1 MNFLYELNYTLR
13 TIRRKLGFSF
23 LCILVI
29 ALGYAV
35 TIPLYSIVKN
45 FAYATLP
52 FPDGDRLVI
61 VSQIDT
67 LRNSEMTTSSFDQY
81 QYNDI
86 KQSVSSL
93 ESLSIFNELEITLSD
108 GEYAERFFGG
118 HITAEALSYAAT
130 NPILGRSFEP
140 TDEAIGAEPV
150 VLLGYGVWQR
160 YYGGDPS
167 IIGDSSRVNQVPRTI
182 IGVMPEGFSYPQ
194 SNQLWLPMAIDNAA
208 QPGTSPRVSL
218 VGKLASGVSRSEA
231 TSELAELVER
241 QSREFPDNYSNR
253 SAKIIPFTHG
263 MFFNAFL
270 IFNSMAGMAI
280 CIYLLVCLNIGN
292 LLLIRANDRVNE
304 LAVRKAVGS
313 SRAGLFATVLL
324 ESFVICLVGAVAGVL
339 FARGSLGFLQAFV
352 GIMFPDLTTRPFWL
366 DFSLN
371 LGVLT
376 VMVLLMLILWL
387 ISAAFAAWRVSSK
400 DITETLGHDSKG
412 SASKQTN
419 RITRML
425 VGTQVVLS
433 FFLLVLSGSYLF
445 VFQNA
450 ASTFEMKDSD
460 LLVSGQINL
469 SSESYSDPRQR
480 EIYRHSLKQLIL
492 SDNDFQDLSYS
503 SVLPGNGSGRVQAY
517 LENPDGVAG
526 QSAPLHAINWVD
538 SSFYDTFE
546 FEMISGRAFNQFDS
560 PDAEPVIIVDQAFID
575 SMGIDE
581 PIVGRSIYLRRYSRL
596 DSANDNAALVRIV
609 GIAPY
614 LGPDNSQSSIT
625 PRIYRPLSQDS
636 PTAFRIVV
644 KLHPETRASLA
655 ELERKIKIASSS
667 IDRDLSI
674 YNFQSVSA
682 IREIDSALPRL
693 LLSMFT
699 SVAIGALILAVIG
712 VYGLISRSVYSRRS
726 EIGIR
731 RAIGSS
737 NSRIIWLF
745 LRQALIYLT
754 VGVVIGGGL
763 ALLVVNATSSA
774 ALGGGLL
781 ASLMSVFVIVTCLVG
796 ALVIFASYMPARKVV
811 AMEPGEA
818 LHYE

>member
-1 MNFLYELNYTLR
+1 MNFWYELAYTMRVLKKR
-13 TIRRKLGFSF
+13 IGFSL
-23 LCILVI
+23 LCVLVI
-29 ALGYAV
+29 ALGYTV
-35 TIPLYSIVKN
+35 TIPLYAIVKN
-45 FAYATLP
+45 FAYVTLP

-67 LRNSEMTTSSFDQY
+67 LRNGEMTTSSFDEY
-81 QYNDI
+81 QYNEI
-86 KQSVSSL
+86 EQSVSTL
-93 ESLSIFNELEITLSD
+93 ESLSAFHELAITLSE

-118 HITAEALSYAAT
+118 RITAETLSYAAT
-130 NPILGRSFEP
+130 NPILGRPFEP
-140 TDEAIGAEPV
+140 ADEAAGAEKV

-160 YYGGDPS
+160 YYGGDTS
-167 IIGDSSRVNQVPRTI
+167 IIGKSSRVNQTPHTI

-194 SNQLWLPMAIDNAA
+194 SAQLWLPLSIDNAA
-208 QPGTSPRVSL
+208 QPGTSPRVSII
-218 VGKLASGVSRSEA
+218 GKLATGVSRSEA
-231 TSELAELVER
+231 ALELAELVER
-241 QSREFPDNYSNR
+241 QSREFPEIYGNR

-263 MFFNAFL
+263 MFTSAFT

-313 SRAGLFATVLL
+313 NRAGLFATVLL
-324 ESFVICLVGAVAGVL
+324 ESFVICLIGAVAGVL
-339 FARGSLGFLQAFV
+339 FARGSLGLLQALV
-352 GIMFPDLTTRPFWL
+352 GIMFPDVTTRPFWL

-376 VMVLLMLILWL
+376 VMVLLMVTLWL
-387 ISAAFAAWRVSSK
+387 ISGAFAAWRVSSK

-419 RITRML
+419 RITRLL

-450 ASTFEMKDSD
+450 ASTFEMNDSD

-469 SSESYSDPRQR
+469 NSESYQDPRQR
-480 EIYRHSLKQLIL
+480 EIYRQSLKQLIL

-503 SVLPGNGSGRVQAY
+503 SVLPGNGLSRVQAY
-517 LENPDGVAG
+517 LENPDGVSG
-526 QSAPLHAINWVD
+526 QSAPIHAVNWVD

-546 FEMISGRAFNQFDS
+546 FEMIRGRAFNQFDS
-560 PDAEPVIIVDQAFID
+560 PDAEPVIIVDQAFVD
-575 SMGIDE
+575 SMSIDE
-581 PIVGRSIYLRRYSRL
+581 SIVGRSIYLQGYPRRNN
-596 DSANDNAALVRIV
+596 ANDNAILVRVV

-644 KLHPETRASLA
+644 KLHPETRATLA

-674 YNFQSVSA
+674 YGFQSVSA

-693 LLSMFT
+693 LLSMFA
-699 SVAIGALILAVIG
+699 SVAVGALILAVVG
-712 VYGLISRSVYSRRS
+712 VYGLVSRSVYSRRS

-737 NSRIIWLF
+737 NFNIIWIF
-745 LRQALIYLT
+745 LRQALIYLSA
-754 VGVVIGGGL
+754 GVVIGGGL
-763 ALLVVNATSSA
+763 ALLVINVTSSSVF
-774 ALGGGLL
+774 GGGLL
-781 ASLMSVFVIVTCLVG
+781 ASLVSVLVIVTCLVG
-796 ALVIFASYMPARKVV
+796 ALLIFASYIPARRVV

>member
-1 MNFLYELNYTLR
+1 MNFWYEFAY
-13 TIRRKLGFSF
+13 TIRVLKRRIGFSF
-23 LCILVI
+23 LCVLVI
-29 ALGYAV
+29 ALGYTV
-35 TIPLYSIVKN
+35 TIPLYAIVKN

-67 LRNSEMTTSSFDQY
+67 LRNGEMTTSSFDEY
-81 QYNDI
+81 QYNEI
-86 KQSVSSL
+86 EQSVSTL
-93 ESLSIFNELEITLSD
+93 ESLSAFHELAITLSE

-118 HITAEALSYAAT
+118 RITAETLSYAAT
-130 NPILGRSFEP
+130 NPILGRPFEP
-140 TDEAIGAEPV
+140 ADEAVGAEQV

-160 YYGGDPS
+160 YYGGDTS
-167 IIGDSSRVNQVPRTI
+167 IIGKSSRVNQTPHTI

-194 SNQLWLPMAIDNAA
+194 SAQLWLPLSIDNAA
-208 QPGTSPRVSL
+208 QPGTYPRVSII
-218 VGKLASGVSRSEA
+218 GKLATGVSRSEA
-231 TSELAELVER
+231 ALELAELVER
-241 QSREFPDNYSNR
+241 QSREFPEIYGNR

-263 MFFNAFL
+263 MFTGAFT

-313 SRAGLFATVLL
+313 NKAGLFATVLL
-324 ESFVICLVGAVAGVL
+324 ESFVICLIGAVAGVL
-339 FARGSLGFLQAFV
+339 FARGSLGLLQSLV
-352 GIMFPDLTTRPFWL
+352 GIMFPDVTTRPFWL
-366 DFSLN
+366 DFGLN

-376 VMVLLMLILWL
+376 VMVLLMLTLWL
-387 ISAAFAAWRVSSK
+387 ISGAFAAWRVSSK

-419 RITRML
+419 RITRLL

-450 ASTFEMKDSD
+450 ASTFEMKDPE

-469 SSESYSDPRQR
+469 SSESYSDPRRR
-480 EIYRHSLKQLIL
+480 EIYRQSLKQIIL
-492 SDNDFQDLSYS
+492 FDNDFQDLSYS

-517 LENPDGVAG
+517 LENPDGVIG
-526 QSAPLHAINWVD
+526 QSAPLLATNWVD

-546 FEMISGRAFNQFDS
+546 FELLSGRVFNQFDS
-560 PDAEPVIIVDQAFID
+560 PDSEPVIIIDQAFLD

-581 PIVGRSIYLRRYSRL
+581 SIVGRSIYLRNNRRL
-596 DSANDNAALVRIV
+596 NNANDNAVLVRIV

-614 LGPDNSQSSIT
+614 LGPGNSQSSRT
-625 PRIYRPLSQDS
+625 PRIYRPLSQAS
-636 PTAFRIVV
+636 PTAFRIVL
-644 KLHPETRASLA
+644 KLNPETRTSLA
-655 ELERKIKIASSS
+655 ELERKIKVASSS

-682 IREIDSALPRL
+682 IREQDSSLSRL
-693 LLSMFT
+693 LLSVFS
-699 SVAIGALILAVIG
+699 SVAVGALILAVIG

-737 NSRIIWLF
+737 NFSIIWLF
-745 LRQALIYLT
+745 LRQALTYLAA
-754 VGVVIGGGL
+754 GVVIGGGL
-763 ALLVVNATSSA
+763 ALLVVNVTSATA
-774 ALGGGLL
+774 FGGGLL
-781 ASLMSVFVIVTCLVG
+781 ASLLSVLVIVTCLVG
-796 ALVIFASYMPARKVV
+796 ALLLFASYMPARRVV